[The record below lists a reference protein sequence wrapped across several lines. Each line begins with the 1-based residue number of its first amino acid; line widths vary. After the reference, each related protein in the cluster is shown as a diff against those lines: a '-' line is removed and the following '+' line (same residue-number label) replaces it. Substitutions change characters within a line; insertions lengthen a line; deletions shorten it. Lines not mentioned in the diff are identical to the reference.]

1 MEINKCTLKSQRTV
15 LNLPFQIELMENA
28 LITKKENYPEVIK
41 YYKQKPR
48 DRENSPSALPLLRF
62 LWKQIL
68 PCCDV
73 VWYYRFGLLLFH
85 KAS

>member
-1 MEINKCTLKSQRTV
+1 MKQKLIMAQKVITSKYLDT
-15 LNLPFQIELMENA
+15 F
-28 LITKKENYPEVIK
+28 ITKKENYPEVIK